1 MEQRLQLVEGWI
13 KTVELRNN
21 EKLPALERQVEDN
34 RSKLRSRQKEIE
46 KAVETHM
53 RAADEQSSELKRL
66 REELEELKKG
76 SVERQQ
82 EMMTIGGDVS
92 HMRSALE
99 CMGEGAKRDGQRV
112 GAVET
117 EVENLKKR
125 VVAMA
130 SSTPS
135 STPIARTATTST
147 HSRSSHSTGS
157 GTVGP
162 KLHWTQK
169 LSKMSFED
177 INVFG
182 ELFKDYCSVTGLSP
196 PEERLILMRSLE
208 GAVLKHAAALPA
220 SLTAKEILER
230 LLDRLKPTQAGAWV
244 KLLKIRQRNGENL
257 NDYIVRFM
265 TAADLLQSAWLNEE
279 QKIEIFLESLVRHW
293 CVTAK
298 GLKRTMPGTSFED
311 FVRELS
317 SLESPD
323 AMDIDVARAY
333 EETEQTV
340 NFVRRG
346 GNAQPP
352 SGKVVVDGKIFF
364 ENITNIGR
372 LMVAAREAM
381 KSSPREAAGMRR
393 FLENLDRGTSARRTQ
408 RPKAHRATLDRK
420 ATDLDIPE
428 MIEGIDDE
436 DEPPGSENEEY
447 GVCGV
452 ARVHCSQGKD
462 GGSTSR
468 QAAGRVMKLPMALL
482 PNEGIVT
489 LAATGLVDT
498 GAEKSIVSQEIVK
511 KLDLPTEPCNN
522 RLSIADG
529 SQVEIRRKA
538 TIKAKLKGSQWNR
551 TLSVE
556 CLVM

>member
-346 GNAQPP
+346 GQCTASKRKGSGRWEDLFREYNEHWKTHGCGQRSNEKQPQRSCWHETLP
-352 SGKVVVDGKIFF
+352 GEFGSRD
-364 ENITNIGR
+364 ECETNSTPQ
-372 LMVAAREAM
+372 
-381 KSSPREAAGMRR
+381 SSQS
-393 FLENLDRGTSARRTQ
+393 NL
-408 RPKAHRATLDRK
+408 
-420 ATDLDIPE
+420 
-428 MIEGIDDE
+428 
-436 DEPPGSENEEY
+436 GSESY
-447 GVCGV
+447 GFG
-452 ARVHCSQGKD
+452 H
-462 GGSTSR
+462 
-468 QAAGRVMKLPMALL
+468 P
-482 PNEGIVT
+482 
-489 LAATGLVDT
+489 
-498 GAEKSIVSQEIVK
+498 
-511 KLDLPTEPCNN
+511 
-522 RLSIADG
+522 
-529 SQVEIRRKA
+529 
-538 TIKAKLKGSQWNR
+538 
-551 TLSVE
+551 
-556 CLVM
+556 